1 MAKPGEETPEE
12 LREQIS
18 LELSGKALRV
28 EFVRAS
34 GPGGQNVNKVAT
46 AVKLFFDLSASTL
59 SPEEQERFRR
69 AAGQRISSAGVLVLH
84 ARRFRTQE
92 ANRRDALERLAELLR
107 WATTPPVPRVPTR
120 PGRSVQLR
128 RRKAREHLQAL
139 KQARRRKPEEE

>member
-1 MAKPGEETPEE
+1 MIT
-12 LREQIS
+12 LDQIYAVTGVF
-18 LELSGKALRV
+18 LLIFTAMTLTDKKLSGI
-28 EFVRAS
+28 
-34 GPGGQNVNKVAT
+34 NKVAT